1 MQEFEVLPLVSSTL
15 HKTVTQALHVI
26 ANQAKNDL
34 ASIQLRFSADAVPLW
49 RAAVHWEHA
58 HRQLLRGWM
67 GKWVRGRRRAAF
79 IVVARFT
86 DLHAPLVREKTDEMS
101 LTAVRRRFH
110 R

>member
-34 ASIQLRFSADAVPLW
+34 ESIQLRFSADAVPLW
-49 RAAVHWEHA
+49 RAAVHWEH
-58 HRQLLRGWM
+58 RQLLRGSM
-67 GKWVRGRRRAAF
+67 GKWARGRRRAAF
-79 IVVARFT
+79 IVVARFS
-86 DLHAPLVREKTDEMS
+86 DLHAPLVRQKTDEMS